1 MDVGLATSPGGG
13 EHHKSSVDKIAEKE
27 ILRKLKHIL
36 PKGKIEVEIISPERA
51 NIYVNEK
58 QIPKIIG
65 KNGKRIAK
73 IEKEIGISLGV
84 ETLKEDE
91 SHIPKGKMFEVEVI
105 ETHKQIILDMGNVN
119 SGSNFDV
126 FIDGEYLLTA
136 TTSRQ
141 GEIKIKKGIELASI
155 IEEAIDYDLHITAC
169 KK

>member
-1 MDVGLATSPGGG
+1 
-13 EHHKSSVDKIAEKE
+13 
-27 ILRKLKHIL
+27 
-36 PKGKIEVEIISPERA
+36 
-51 NIYVNEK
+51 
-58 QIPKIIG
+58 
-65 KNGKRIAK
+65 
-73 IEKEIGISLGV
+73 
-84 ETLKEDE
+84 
-91 SHIPKGKMFEVEVI
+91 MFEVEVI

-155 IEEAIDYDLHITAC
+155 IEEAIDYDLQITAC